1 MPQMNQKNMMLNSAA
16 TDLGVGTALKVQVD
30 NQVDE
35 QKKRLNRGDDDDD
48 DDADVPLPRSVE
60 IDTLYHFISS

>member
-1 MPQMNQKNMMLNSAA
+1 MNQKNMMLNSAA

-35 QKKRLNRGDDDDD
+35 QKKRLKQAQSTGSQFGNAAMDLLG
-48 DDADVPLPRSVE
+48 SGG
-60 IDTLYHFISS
+60 FKSM